1 MRYFLFLFVLIS
13 IIGCKREAG
22 IIEPLQDNVY
32 GVYRAQKVTIDG
44 IETSFPI
51 KDGLK
56 DANLEVYIRK
66 GLGLWVGIEL
76 VMRNNVTING
86 FKLTGEKYGSYD
98 LALNQNQ
105 EIEFSLNSGMRK
117 IGYWKDNVINI
128 NLPINGKSVNIQG
141 KIHRYTED
149 F

>member
-1 MRYFLFLFVLIS
+1 MRFLFYFFMLLTLFSCVKE
-13 IIGCKREAG
+13 GG
-22 IIEPLQDNVY
+22 IVEPLQDNVY

-44 IETSFPI
+44 IETSLPI

-76 VMRNNVTING
+76 VMRNNVTVNG

-105 EIEFSLNSGMRK
+105 EIEFSLNKGMIK
-117 IGYWKDNVINI
+117 IGYWKDNMINI
-128 NLPINGKSVNIQG
+128 NLTINGKLVNIQG